1 VSVAHV
7 ASRGSVMENVTTLV
21 GLILASM
28 LGPVGGILLF
38 VLMEAH

>member
-1 VSVAHV
+1 
-7 ASRGSVMENVTTLV
+7 MEDITTFV

-28 LGPVGGILLF
+28 LGPLAGIILF